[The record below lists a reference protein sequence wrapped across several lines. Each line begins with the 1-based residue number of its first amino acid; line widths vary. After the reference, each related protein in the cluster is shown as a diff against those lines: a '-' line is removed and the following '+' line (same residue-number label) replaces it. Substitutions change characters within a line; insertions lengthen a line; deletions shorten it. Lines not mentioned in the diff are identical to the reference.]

1 MIEPNIDRFVAPERL
16 SRTPLTRT
24 YRRIRP
30 FVRRRLDQRRK
41 WNDQW
46 GLYKVDRLTR
56 SLADFAKIVE
66 IFDAKGVSFVSV
78 ILRISGQPQRGTGIG
93 YFPYT

>member
-1 MIEPNIDRFVAPERL
+1 MAADPVIEPNIDRFVAPERL
-16 SRTPLTRT
+16 IRPPLTRT

-30 FVRRRLDQRRK
+30 LVRRRLDQRRK

-78 ILRISGQPQRGTGIG
+78 I
-93 YFPYT
+93 